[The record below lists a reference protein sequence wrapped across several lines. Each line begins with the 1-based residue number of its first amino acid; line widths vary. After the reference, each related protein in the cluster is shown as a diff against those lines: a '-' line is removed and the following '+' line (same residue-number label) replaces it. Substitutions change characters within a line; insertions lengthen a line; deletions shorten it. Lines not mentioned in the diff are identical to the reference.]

1 VDAKS
6 EIREFLTSRRAR
18 LTPVVAVLHAEAGRD
33 SADRDLSD
41 LVGELSTRSEPFRA
55 LWAAHNVHRHDT
67 GVKTV
72 LHPIVGEIT
81 FTYESMELTADPG
94 LTMFV
99 YTADAGSRSAQALS
113 LLASWAAT
121 PSEESADA
129 DHEEHPRHQP
139 RA

>member
-1 VDAKS
+1 MQPSPIAETFRSLPSVRVSMCPPVGRCRRIPLKHRLVAADRPCRSRYRQCLPWPRSGTYAGGVDAKS

-72 LHPIVGEIT
+72 LHP
-81 FTYESMELTADPG
+81 
-94 LTMFV
+94 
-99 YTADAGSRSAQALS
+99 
-113 LLASWAAT
+113 
-121 PSEESADA
+121 
-129 DHEEHPRHQP
+129 
-139 RA
+139 